1 VVICT
6 ARGIHAQASKIHS
19 QERVVH
25 SPARGH
31 RNEAQSRSPCSWI
44 DGDAGGGARFGRRLM
59 VRSRSG
65 FESVELQDSK
75 KPAGGASKE
84 TIHDAEE
91 AGEEVMVQLLILEGQ
106 G

>member
-1 VVICT
+1 VL
-6 ARGIHAQASKIHS
+6 ASKIHM

-25 SPARGH
+25 SPACGH
-31 RNEAQSRSPCSWI
+31 RNETQIWTPCSWI

-65 FESVELQDSK
+65 FERVELQDSK

-84 TIHDAEE
+84 TIHNAEE
-91 AGEEVMVQLLILEGQ
+91 AGEVVMMQLLILEGQ

>member
-1 VVICT
+1 
-6 ARGIHAQASKIHS
+6 
-19 QERVVH
+19 
-25 SPARGH
+25 
-31 RNEAQSRSPCSWI
+31 
-44 DGDAGGGARFGRRLM
+44 M
-59 VRSRSG
+59 VRSRSS

-91 AGEEVMVQLLILEGQ
+91 AGEEVMMQMLILEGQ